1 MVAVGGSNKLVKF
14 VAQVLKGRWFMVFST
29 LLVMSTAGATY
40 MFGLYSPDIKSSL
53 GYDQS
58 TLNLLSFFKDLG
70 GNVGVLAGLL
80 MEIAPPWVVLVFGAV
95 LNFFGYLMIWLAV
108 TSRISKPAV
117 WQMCLYIGIGAN
129 SQAFANTSALV
140 TCVKNFPESR
150 GMVLGLLKGFVG
162 LSGAIITQLYL
173 AFYGAHNSKALI
185 LFIAWLPALNSLAFL
200 STIRF
205 IKIVRHKNEPKVFYE
220 MLYFSLGLVGFLMVV
235 IILQDLMTFPRSGY
249 IACGIA
255 VLVLLFSPLVTVV
268 KEEYKQLKWSRD
280 EISSVSEVDL
290 TGNGLQI
297 SLPKA
302 EPTVPKESALNGV
315 QPRKVDSWFENIFR
329 HPSRG
334 EDYSI
339 LQAVFSLDMLIV
351 IVVTVCLAGG
361 TLTAIDNLGQIG
373 ASLGYPKKSI
383 NVFISLVSIWNY
395 LGRVVSG
402 FLSEHL
408 LHKYKFPRPLLLTLT
423 LLLSCMGHLFIAF
436 NIPNGLYVASVIIGF
451 CFGAQWPLFSAIIS
465 EIFGLRHY
473 STLFNVGAIA
483 SPLGSYVL
491 NVRVTG
497 RLYDNE
503 ARKQMIELG
512 RPKKNGQELD
522 CNGPQCFKL
531 AFLIITV
538 VTFFGMFIS
547 LILVVRTRKFYKSDI
562 YRKFREEEGKKL
574 EANEEGN

>member
-1 MVAVGGSNKLVKF
+1 MGSNQVIF

-29 LLVMSTAGATY
+29 ILVMSTAGATY

-53 GYDQS
+53 GYDQT
-58 TLNLLSFFKDLG
+58 TLDLLSSFKDLG
-70 GNVGVLAGLL
+70 GNVGVHAGLL
-80 MEIAPPWVVLVFGAV
+80 MEIAPPWAVLLVGAV
-95 LNFFGYLMIWLAV
+95 LNLFGYVMIWLAV

-117 WQMCLYIGIGAN
+117 WQMCLYICIGAN

-173 AFYGAHNSKALI
+173 AFYGGHNSKALI
-185 LFIAWLPALNSLAFL
+185 LFIAWLPALTSFAFL
-200 STIRF
+200 GTIRF
-205 IKIVRHKNEPKVFYE
+205 IKITRLKNEPKIFYE

-235 IILQDLMTFPRSGY
+235 IILQDFLTFPRSGY

-255 VLVLLFSPLVTVV
+255 VLLLLFSPLYTVV
-268 KEEYKQLKWSRD
+268 KEESKQLKGIR
-280 EISSVSEVDL
+280 EEVG
-290 TGNGLQI
+290 GNGLQI
-297 SLPKA
+297 SSAGA
-302 EPTVPKESALNGV
+302 ELTNPVEFASDGVVPRN
-315 QPRKVDSWFENIFR
+315 VDSWFQNIFSP
-329 HPSRG
+329 PSRG

-351 IVVTVCLAGG
+351 VVVTVCLAGG

-373 ASLGYPKKSI
+373 SSLGYPKKSV

-408 LHKYKFPRPLLLTLT
+408 LHKYKFPRPLLLSIT
-423 LLLSCMGHLFIAF
+423 LLISCVGHLFIALDV
-436 NIPNGLYVASVIIGF
+436 PNGLYIASVIIGF
-451 CFGAQWPLFSAIIS
+451 CFGAQWPLISAIIS

-491 NVRVTG
+491 NVKVTG
-497 RLYDNE
+497 RLYDEE
-503 ARKQMIELG
+503 ARKQMRELG
-512 RPKKNGQELD
+512 QSRQHGQELD
-522 CNGPQCFKL
+522 CNGPQCFKW

-538 VTFFGMFIS
+538 VSLFGMIIS
-547 LILVVRTRKFYKSDI
+547 LILVVRTIKFYKSDI
-562 YRKFREEEGKKL
+562 YKKFREEGGKKL
-574 EANEEGN
+574 EASEEGN